1 MSFEVIK
8 MLYNFW
14 AISFGSNEKVRDKEE
29 LYNSLIQ
36 IPGVETF
43 LYVRSIKYT
52 NKIEL
57 MTLISYLSYSLPFL

>member
-1 MSFEVIK
+1 